1 MLVRDPNGHQGLPEP
16 NRLSWA
22 NPAAERE
29 CSTQTASTTLAVDT
43 LRESQHT
50 RASANYL
57 ERGCSLRQDH
67 QASSRGILL
76 RAEWFICQPIEEIG
90 FQSIDAFSSCC
101 EKGWRFQSRLR
112 SYDSARAA
120 RKSLARRR
128 GIRRLFH
135 GTKTARHIRP
145 TSRSWKGLP
154 FHSKRWLDPVVS
166 EDKGKSCLGASIQIQ
181 PGPAKA

>member
-29 CSTQTASTTLAVDT
+29 CSTQTASTTLAVYT
-43 LRESQHT
+43 LRESRHT

-57 ERGCSLRQDH
+57 ERGCSLRQDR

-76 RAEWFICQPIEEIG
+76 RAEWFICQPIEKIG
-90 FQSIDAFSSCC
+90 FQSINAFSSRC

-112 SYDSARAA
+112 SHDFAGPAEEYM
-120 RKSLARRR
+120 ARRR
-128 GIRRLFH
+128 RVRRLFH
-135 GTKTARHIRP
+135 GTKTTRHVRP
-145 TSRSWKGLP
+145 TSRLSKGLP
-154 FHSKRWLDPVVS
+154 FYSKR
-166 EDKGKSCLGASIQIQ
+166 
-181 PGPAKA
+181 